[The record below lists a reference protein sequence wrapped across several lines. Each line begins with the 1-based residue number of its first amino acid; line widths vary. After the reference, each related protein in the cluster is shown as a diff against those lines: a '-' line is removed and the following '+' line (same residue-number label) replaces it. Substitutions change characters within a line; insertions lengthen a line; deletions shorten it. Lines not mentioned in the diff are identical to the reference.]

1 MSLKEL
7 LTKPISKQVVI
18 DYVKQYVFNFLF
30 LFLIVFAVDF
40 GPTLM
45 QELQAAGIDPN
56 NVAQGAEVPA
66 IIALISAT
74 LRAVGRA
81 VFASASK
88 VASEGV
94 GSVLAK

>member
-1 MSLKEL
+1 MSVKEL
-7 LTKPISKQVVI
+7 LTKPISKQVII
-18 DYVKQYVFNFLF
+18 DYAKQYVFNFLF
-30 LFLIVFAVDF
+30 LFLVVFAVDF

-74 LRAVGRA
+74 LRAIGRA
-81 VFASASK
+81 VFASAGK

>member
-7 LTKPISKQVVI
+7 LTKPISKQIIV
-18 DYVKQYVFNFLF
+18 DYVKQYAFNFLF
-30 LFLIVFAVDF
+30 LFLVVFAVDF

-56 NVAQGAEVPA
+56 NVAKGAEFPA
-66 IIALISAT
+66 IVALITAT
-74 LRAVGRA
+74 LRAIGRA
-81 VFASASK
+81 VFASAGK

-94 GSVLAK
+94 GSVIAK